1 MTTRQALSALTV
13 SVKNDSLTNK
23 MSFEMSIL
31 TRRHSLA
38 ANVGILQNKK
48 KKVVSLNRVQ
58 LLSLKGSH
66 NNNKLLKQQNHNIT
80 NLH

>member
-31 TRRHSLA
+31 TRRHSLV

-48 KKVVSLNRVQ
+48 KIVSLNRVQ
-58 LLSLKGSH
+58 LLSH

>member
-23 MSFEMSIL
+23 MLFEMSIL
-31 TRRHSLA
+31 THRHSLV

-48 KKVVSLNRVQ
+48 KSVSLNRVQ